1 MAARVAFLP
10 RVRAAAGVL
19 FFDAA
24 GRVLLVKPTYKR
36 DWEIPGGMSER
47 DESPLATCVREV
59 REELG
64 IEPVIGR
71 LLGVDWVPP
80 QGVWD
85 AGLMFVFDGKVLS
98 QGAQRDHVGLG
109 GVGALGVRPTA
120 AHIRG
125 AGTSLGPDRWWSA
138 RERAG
143 WGCCIWRTGWCTPQR
158 VGSTFGCCPM
168 RLHQVSRSGVE
179 RGLATLG
186 ACIGLCS
193 QRVRRSVWV

>member
-1 MAARVAFLP
+1 MVAWSHQEMAARVASLP

-80 QGVWD
+80 RGVWD
-85 AGLMFVFDGKVLS
+85 AGLMFVFDGGVLS
-98 QGAQRDHVGLG
+98 QEVLSEITLASAELERWEFVPLQQTSSVLVPRFAGRVVECARTRRLG
-109 GVGALGVRPTA
+109 TLYLEDGVVHAPAGHLAVRSD
-120 AHIRG
+120 G
-125 AGTSLGPDRWWSA
+125 
-138 RERAG
+138 
-143 WGCCIWRTGWCTPQR
+143 
-158 VGSTFGCCPM
+158 
-168 RLHQVSRSGVE
+168 
-179 RGLATLG
+179 
-186 ACIGLCS
+186 
-193 QRVRRSVWV
+193 